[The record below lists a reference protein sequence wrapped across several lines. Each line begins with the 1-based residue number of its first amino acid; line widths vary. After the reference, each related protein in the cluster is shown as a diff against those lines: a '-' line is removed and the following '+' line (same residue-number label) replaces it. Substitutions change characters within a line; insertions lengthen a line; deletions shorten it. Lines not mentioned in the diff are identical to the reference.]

1 MGRGGASPG
10 GTHPPATPPAGG
22 SRQPADPVAAT
33 TQPAHPPPGHL
44 PAQRVGDDLAGPA
57 GHAEP
62 PPVHGGAQLGH
73 GARARA
79 SPVQLEQ
86 QHRPQQYA
94 PDGQASRG
102 LPVAPTHGVHG
113 PGPVIEGAH
122 AAIIADGCDIPG
134 PPHHLLGE
142 NFHLWRASAEKL
154 LTGPM
159 AWKRD
164 TDRKVVLAGPS
175 GRLNSGVRSSLL
187 GGGDSR
193 ESPCARHPFP
203 FRLRATTGKRAWAVP
218 SAHYG
223 PRCFPPLISLRVVS
237 PVRPGQPPTR

>member
-102 LPVAPTHGVHG
+102 LPVAPTHGVHR

-159 AWKRD
+159 APGSRIPIARWFSP
-164 TDRKVVLAGPS
+164 DRLEGSTRGFVALCRVELIPGNHPAPGT
-175 GRLNSGVRSSLL
+175 RS
-187 GGGDSR
+187 R
-193 ESPCARHPFP
+193 
-203 FRLRATTGKRAWAVP
+203 
-218 SAHYG
+218 SASE
-223 PRCFPPLISLRVVS
+223 R
-237 PVRPGQPPTR
+237 QP